1 MARWMRVLAASASLI
16 LLLAI
21 GNAPRSE
28 SQPVSFSRET
38 VASGLEWPV
47 SFAFSPDGRIVYS
60 ERFTGRIRIIS
71 GGAVQAGE
79 VGNVSVETAGEQGL
93 LGLALD
99 PDFEMSAWVYVYHT
113 YRSESIGDVMN
124 RVWRFPAGGP
134 PSGAS
139 ESVLDGIP
147 AGTFHNGGIL
157 GFAPDKTLFITTG
170 DTTTGGNSQDPL
182 SLAGKVLRV
191 HRDGSVPSDNPFPGS
206 PVFTLGHRNVF
217 GLAFHPGTG
226 LAYVSENGPSAD
238 DEVNV
243 LDAGA
248 NYGWPVVLGSAND
261 SRFHDPILT
270 FPSVIAPTGLAFYVG
285 RVSAWG
291 HSLFLGDWNRGVL
304 QRIVLAA
311 PEYRTVLATE
321 TIVDGSAGILDV
333 EMGPDGF
340 LYFST
345 PDAIYRLRAQ
355 DADGILPFVAFGVV
369 AFAAIAGA
377 SWVVLRLRRHRAS
390 GRAPEPKTA
399 SPTSLKPRSGYRV
412 SNRITGPH
420 GRG

>member
-1 MARWMRVLAASASLI
+1 MRVLAASASLI

-191 HRDGSVPSDNPFPGS
+191 HRDGSIPSDNPFPGS
-206 PVFTLGHRNVF
+206 PVYTLGHRNVF
-217 GLAFHPGTG
+217 GIAFEPRTG
-226 LAYVSENGPSAD
+226 VPFITENGELSD
-238 DEVNV
+238 DEINRLVP
-243 LDAGA
+243 GA
-248 NYGWPVVLGSAND
+248 NYGWPWDRGFANNSTSAN
-261 SRFHDPILT
+261 PL
-270 FPSVIAPTGLAFYVG
+270 
-285 RVSAWG
+285 W
-291 HSLFLGDWNRGVL
+291 
-304 QRIVLAA
+304 
-311 PEYRTVLATE
+311 
-321 TIVDGSAGILDV
+321 
-333 EMGPDGF
+333 
-340 LYFST
+340 
-345 PDAIYRLRAQ
+345 AI
-355 DADGILPFVAFGVV
+355 
-369 AFAAIAGA
+369 
-377 SWVVLRLRRHRAS
+377 
-390 GRAPEPKTA
+390 T
-399 SPTSLKPRSGYRV
+399 
-412 SNRITGPH
+412 
-420 GRG
+420 

>member
-1 MARWMRVLAASASLI
+1 MARRPGQRERLPIS
-16 LLLAI
+16 
-21 GNAPRSE
+21 RS
-28 SQPVSFSRET
+28 
-38 VASGLEWPV
+38 
-47 SFAFSPDGRIVYS
+47 
-60 ERFTGRIRIIS
+60 
-71 GGAVQAGE
+71 
-79 VGNVSVETAGEQGL
+79 
-93 LGLALD
+93 
-99 PDFEMSAWVYVYHT
+99 
-113 YRSESIGDVMN
+113 
-124 RVWRFPAGGP
+124 
-134 PSGAS
+134 
-139 ESVLDGIP
+139 
-147 AGTFHNGGIL
+147 
-157 GFAPDKTLFITTG
+157 
-170 DTTTGGNSQDPL
+170 
-182 SLAGKVLRV
+182 
-191 HRDGSVPSDNPFPGS
+191 
-206 PVFTLGHRNVF
+206 
-217 GLAFHPGTG
+217 
-226 LAYVSENGPSAD
+226 
-238 DEVNV
+238 
-243 LDAGA
+243 
-248 NYGWPVVLGSAND
+248 
-261 SRFHDPILT
+261 ILT

-311 PEYRTVLATE
+311 SEYRTVLATE

-369 AFAAIAGA
+369 AFAVIPGA
-377 SWVVLRLRRHRAS
+377 SWVVLRLRRYRAS